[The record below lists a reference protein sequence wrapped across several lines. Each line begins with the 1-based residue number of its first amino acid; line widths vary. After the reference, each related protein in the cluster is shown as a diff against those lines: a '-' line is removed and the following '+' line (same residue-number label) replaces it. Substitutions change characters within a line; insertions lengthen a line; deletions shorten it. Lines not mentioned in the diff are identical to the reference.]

1 MILPLPWERVAGGRV
16 RGWPPNQP
24 IVIGKW
30 YDLLTDHS
38 EASRRIFTR
47 TGKGADETIR
57 ALLLPLR
64 FLPVRLLTGRRLART
79 ATLATL
85 TTRSTRPALTA
96 GPTLTTTLTALS
108 TRARRT
114 EFLSR
119 QLAVAIFV
127 ERLQRGGGIRDF
139 LLVNRAIVIGIQRGH
154 DRRHHPLPTL
164 ATLAALP
171 ALTGAAW
178 ATGAALP
185 GLTRRMVAAG
195 ALITLFLGQ
204 RERG

>member
-1 MILPLPWERVAGGRV
+1 M
-16 RGWPPNQP
+16 
-24 IVIGKW
+24 
-30 YDLLTDHS
+30 
-38 EASRRIFTR
+38 
-47 TGKGADETIR
+47 
-57 ALLLPLR
+57 
-64 FLPVRLLTGRRLART
+64 
-79 ATLATL
+79 ATL

-164 ATLAALP
+164 AALP